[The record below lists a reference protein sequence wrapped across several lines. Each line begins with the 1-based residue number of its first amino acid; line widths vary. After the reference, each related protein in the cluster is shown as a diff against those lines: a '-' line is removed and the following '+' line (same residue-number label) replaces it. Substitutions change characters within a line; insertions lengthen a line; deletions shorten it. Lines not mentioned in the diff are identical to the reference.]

1 MALPPL
7 RTQFNIDP
15 AAAEQNALRTMAGRA
30 GNILAQKRMAAYDVD
45 RANMLADR
53 AYQISRRPVL
63 EAAEGLQVLRHLAP
77 QMNMNMYLANR
88 QRIMEATGLPQEF
101 LPTAEQIQANAAQG
115 GETPEQSFESL
126 KAAWSGQEEPTPEEP
141 KPPGWSA
148 PKEGID
154 DSGNPIVYRV
164 NKETGEPQIIK
175 GVRPKT
181 KGGLR
186 VYDPKT
192 GALLVDTTGAGTAP
206 EFTRKTEGMIESK
219 MAAGSEQL
227 ARMQQIYSEFR
238 PEFQQLQTRFRAALT
253 GAVAFLGGEVDE
265 ADRQMLV
272 EFKAFQRKAI
282 ENINLYI
289 KELTGAQ
296 MSEKEADRLRL
307 AQPDPGERWWKGD
320 DPITFKSK
328 MDDVLRTTRAAV
340 ARWRYYKSKGFG
352 DSKIRGMINDGS
364 ALSLAEMA
372 SRI

>member
-1 MALPPL
+1 
-7 RTQFNIDP
+7 
-15 AAAEQNALRTMAGRA
+15 MAGRS
-30 GNILAQKRMAAYDVD
+30 GNVLAQKKLAAYDVD
-45 RANMLADR
+45 RANMLSDR

-63 EAAEGLQVLRHLAP
+63 EASQGLAVLRQLAP
-77 QMNMNMYLANR
+77 GMDMNMYLSNR
-88 QRIMEATGLPQEF
+88 DMIMQATGLPAEF
-101 LPTAEQIQANAAQG
+101 LPTAEQIQANAAEYS
-115 GETPEQSFESL
+115 ETPEQSFESL
-126 KAAWSGQEEPTPEEP
+126 KAAWSGQEAPTPETPEEP
-141 KPPGWSA
+141 GYSA
-148 PKEGID
+148 PKEGVD

-164 NKETGEPQIIK
+164 NKQTGEPQIIK

-192 GALLVDTTGAGTAP
+192 GALLVDTTGGGTAP
-206 EFTRKTEGMIESK
+206 EFTRKTEGMIEEKIAS
-219 MAAGSEQL
+219 GSEQL
-227 ARMQQIYSEFR
+227 ARMQQIYNEYK
-238 PEFQQLQTRFRAALT
+238 PEYQQLATRFKTALT

-265 ADRQMLV
+265 ADKQLLV

-340 ARWRYYKSKGFG
+340 ARWKYYKSRGFG
-352 DSKIRGMINDGS
+352 DDKIKGMINDGR

-372 SRI
+372 SRIKT